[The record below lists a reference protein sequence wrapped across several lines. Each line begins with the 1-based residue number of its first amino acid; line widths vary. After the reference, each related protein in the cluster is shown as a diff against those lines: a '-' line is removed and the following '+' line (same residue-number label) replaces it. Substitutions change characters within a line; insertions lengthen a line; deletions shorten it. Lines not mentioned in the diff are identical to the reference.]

1 MGTFAIAMGLL
12 VFFAFYVGPHQVD
25 NISQAVQAIIRWAS
39 SVSLAAIV
47 VAYAAWRWVPAVQLA
62 IFPYLGGKWEGEV
75 HYQNSNGD
83 ICTKLVTM
91 EAKHTLFG
99 IKFLLESDE
108 STSATLV
115 VHAEKDPDFSRYR
128 LFYVYLNR
136 RKEGVLG
143 AGDVYQGLAV
153 TRWLDGSNPLLE
165 GDYFTDTHR
174 RGTLHLH
181 RVETPSFW
189 KLWR

>member
-1 MGTFAIAMGLL
+1 MTIFAAGVGLL
-12 VFFAFYVGPHQVD
+12 VFLAFYVEQFPADETFH
-25 NISQAVQAIIRWAS
+25 SVQTIIRWAS
-39 SVSLAAIV
+39 SLSIGAIV
-47 VAYAAWRWVPAVQLA
+47 LLYAGWRWVPIIQSA

-75 HYQNSNGD
+75 RYRNAEDDDCS
-83 ICTKLVTM
+83 KPVEM

-108 STSATLV
+108 STSATLA
-115 VHAEKDPDFSRYR
+115 VHAERNPDFARYR

-136 RKEGVLG
+136 RKEGVAG
-143 AGDVYQGLAV
+143 AGEVYRGLAIA
-153 TRWLDGSNPLLE
+153 RCLGGSEPLLE

-174 RGTLHLH
+174 RGTLHLR
-181 RVETPSFW
+181 RVVRTPFW